1 MNKIYNNLTVEN
13 LTKTEWFNQFDEFQ
27 KKQIRTGLEDKL
39 NVSIYAK
46 KDFSSEQMEQIRLGL
61 FFNLDVSIYAKSELS
76 VEEMEEI
83 RKRLEKEAREK
94 LENEQN
100 IQQSISR

>member
-1 MNKIYNNLTVEN
+1 MKKEFKNLTVDN
-13 LTKTEWFNQFDEFQ
+13 LIKTKWFNRFN
-27 KKQIRTGLEDKL
+27 KKQ
-39 NVSIYAK
+39 
-46 KDFSSEQMEQIRLGL
+46 QEQIMLGL
-61 FFNLDVSIYAKSELS
+61 KNKIDVSIYAKSELS

-100 IQQSISR
+100 T

>member
-1 MNKIYNNLTVEN
+1 MKKIYNNLSVDN
-13 LTKTEWFNQFDEFQ
+13 LVKTEWFNQFDEFQ
-27 KKQIRTGLEDKL
+27 QKQIRTGLEDNL
-39 NVSIYAK
+39 NVSIYANPE
-46 KDFSSEQMEQIRLGL
+46 FNIYQMNQIRLGL
-61 FFNLDVSIYAKSELS
+61 LDNLDVSIYAKSELS

-100 IQQSISR
+100 I

>member
-1 MNKIYNNLTVEN
+1 
-13 LTKTEWFNQFDEFQ
+13 
-27 KKQIRTGLEDKL
+27 
-39 NVSIYAK
+39 
-46 KDFSSEQMEQIRLGL
+46 MEQIRLGL
-61 FFNLDVSIYAKSELS
+61 FFCLDVSIYAKSELS

-100 IQQSISR
+100 IQQSINR